1 MEWVFAE
8 FDTICGNYHNRD
20 VRESDELPGKPTQW
34 IGDGIGT
41 DNDHRVALSTCA
53 GEDRRGYFGIVLRG
67 IPLTG
72 MSLGQEREAP
82 KPDVSRKIS
91 GDFIDFVLYA
101 RCGKQSA
108 VVIELCGQFDN
119 DQVRVRPFRERTRGS
134 QDPFIHGAGMRCGNC
149 NGK

>member
-20 VRESDELPGKPTQW
+20 VRESDQLPGKPTQW

-41 DNDHRVALSTCA
+41 DNDHRVALLTCA

-67 IPLTG
+67 IALTG
-72 MSLGQEREAP
+72 MSLWQEREAP
-82 KPDVSRKIS
+82 KSDVSRKNS
-91 GDFIDFVLYA
+91 GDLIDFVLNA

-108 VVIELCGQFDN
+108 IRIEPCGQFDN